1 MDTNVRSFP
10 TNSKVMRKVIL
21 SVAVSL
27 DGMIEGPNGE
37 YDWCPP
43 PSKKEMDDFLN
54 KIDAI
59 FLGRKSFELTGKS
72 MFPKKEHYVFSTTLK
87 KEIDFKLIG
96 NDAKQKVLDLKNQP
110 GKDIWLF
117 GGAKLVSFFLNEKL
131 VDEMWLA
138 VVPIVL
144 GKGKPLFSAINQ
156 RTHFKL
162 VEAIAQEG
170 YVSLYYNYELK

>member
-1 MDTNVRSFP
+1 M
-10 TNSKVMRKVIL
+10 MRKVIL

-27 DGMIEGPNGE
+27 DGMIEGPKGE

-43 PSKKEMDDFLN
+43 PSKKEMNDFLD
-54 KIDAI
+54 KIDSI
-59 FLGRKSFELTGKS
+59 FLGRKSFELIGKS

-87 KEIDFKLIG
+87 KAIDFQLIG
-96 NDAKQKVLDLKNQP
+96 SNARQKVMDLKKQP

-117 GGAKLVSFFLNEKL
+117 GGAKLVTFFLNEKL

-144 GKGKPLFSAINQ
+144 GKGKPVFSDINQ
-156 RTHFKL
+156 RTYFKL
-162 VEAIAQEG
+162 EEAIPKEG
-170 YVSLYYNYELK
+170 YVSLYYTCVAT

>member
-1 MDTNVRSFP
+1 
-10 TNSKVMRKVIL
+10 MRKVIL

-43 PSKKEMDDFLN
+43 PSKKEMDDFLD
-54 KIDAI
+54 KVDTI

-72 MFPKKEHYVFSTTLK
+72 MFPKKEHYVFSTTLTKAIGVQLINHNAK
-87 KEIDFKLIG
+87 KQVMEIK
-96 NDAKQKVLDLKNQP
+96 KQP
-110 GKDIWLF
+110 GKDIWLY
-117 GGAKLVSFFLNEKL
+117 GGAKLASFFLNEKL
-131 VDEMWLA
+131 VDEMWLG

-144 GKGKPLFSAINQ
+144 GQGKPLFSDINQ

-162 VEAIAQEG
+162 VEAVPKEG
-170 YVSLYYNYELK
+170 YVLSTINMNQNNYST